1 MLASSAAS
9 SALLPASLVPL
20 GRRAVLAAPAAAA
33 LSAFGAPRAARADSA
48 FLQSLRAAESD
59 LAASDGSTVLGSIN
73 ALLELA
79 TDYSGMPSDEL
90 RKELMERVLAKRAAL
105 KAQGGWDEGSYGEKE
120 EQFLR
125 LQRAVDPWRVTELQG
140 PASLAILGFG
150 PVYLGLLAVQVPPP
164 TLAVRL
170 SPRETAALPL
180 SPSDALA
187 APRPQALQ
195 RRVHGR
201 RGGPLRTSPLRHP
214 VWMKYSCTRALS
226 RWRAQTR
233 WLLFLHGKHGRWI
246 EKAERHIFHNR
257 GTFDFATA
265 KEMRAVLAAAPPAVA
280 GVASRVSPVSVAT
293 PTRGRPK
300 CEEPKRAKRADP

>member
-1 MLASSAAS
+1 MLAILAAS
-9 SALLPASLVPL
+9 LALLPASLVPL
-20 GRRAVLAAPAAAA
+20 GRRAVLAAPAAAV
-33 LSAFGAPRAARADSA
+33 LSTFGAPRAARADSA

-59 LAASDGSTVLGSIN
+59 LAASDGSTVLSSIN

-180 SPSDALA
+180 SPSDTLA

-226 RWRAQTR
+226 VARA
-233 WLLFLHGKHGRWI
+233 GR
-246 EKAERHIFHNR
+246 RPR
-257 GTFDFATA
+257 
-265 KEMRAVLAAAPPAVA
+265 RA
-280 GVASRVSPVSVAT
+280 GCFFSMED
-293 PTRGRPK
+293 G
-300 CEEPKRAKRADP
+300 

>member
-1 MLASSAAS
+1 MLLAAS
-9 SALLPASLVPL
+9 FALPASLVPL

-33 LSAFGAPRAARADSA
+33 LSTFGAPRAARADSA
-48 FLQSLRAAESD
+48 FLQSLRTAESD
-59 LAASDGSTVLGSIN
+59 LAASDGSTVLSSIN

-164 TLAVRL
+164 TRG
-170 SPRETAALPL
+170 SPLPARDGCAAAQPERRPRSAS
-180 SPSDALA
+180 SPSSSTSRT
-187 APRPQALQ
+187 RPA
-195 RRVHGR
+195 RRPSSHLSSSASCLDETLVHTCTLCGAR
-201 RGGPLRTSPLRHP
+201 RAQT
-214 VWMKYSCTRALS
+214 
-226 RWRAQTR
+226 QTR
-233 WLLFLHGKHGRWI
+233 WLLFLHHGRWI
-246 EKAERHIFHNR
+246 EKAEQHILHNR
-257 GTFDFATA
+257 GTI
-265 KEMRAVLAAAPPAVA
+265 
-280 GVASRVSPVSVAT
+280 SPL
-293 PTRGRPK
+293 R
-300 CEEPKRAKRADP
+300 KR